1 MGELDFENVVFGYG
15 GNTLFNGL
23 SASFAKGQISCIVGP
38 NGCGKSTLAKLAMGL
53 IKPASGRVLIQ
64 GARRRVVGLRAR
76 GRGDWAC
83 SCSSKKRP

>member
-15 GNTLFNGL
+15 GNALFNGF
-23 SASFAKGQISCIVGP
+23 SASFAKEQISCIVGP

-64 GARRRVVGLRAR
+64 GRDVASLNPRERARRLGVLVQQQEA
-76 GRGDWAC
+76 
-83 SCSSKKRP
+83 P